1 MANYQLDRAN
11 FGLDFDSFWNVIGK
25 TLRAEFVEEAVISP
39 LVILCGELPE
49 DADLSPDDLTDIFD
63 NVLIE
68 EDVLP
73 LLQMAMSLG
82 LASPVESLDPDMF
95 NVARRRG
102 SVLSGEL
109 ILLTSFSTLTAGKL
123 VTKKESMKEPMS
135 ACLRR
140 RKSSL
145 VPRSQRRGSRD
156 EVGEAGGGGGSR
168 TGSPGNITP
177 RSGNISRRGSVDPTS
192 EAMEALRQF
201 QLKSSKSYKSVSKPA
216 TENLG
221 LALKMIKKRRSLFEH
236 GKRLENRG
244 TSAINI

>member
-1 MANYQLDRAN
+1 MTGRH
-11 FGLDFDSFWNVIGK
+11 GWIIPGGK
-25 TLRAEFVEEAVISP
+25 VDPMEVNNPSVSAIREAREEGGVVGKLGRCLGEFENREKGHRTKVFV
-39 LVILCGELPE
+39 
-49 DADLSPDDLTDIFD
+49 
-63 NVLIE
+63 
-68 EDVLP
+68 
-73 LLQMAMSLG
+73 MY
-82 LASPVESLDPDMF
+82 VESLDPDMF

-102 SVLSGEL
+102 SVLSGTL

-236 GKRLENRG
+236 GERLENRG
-244 TSAINI
+244 TSAINL